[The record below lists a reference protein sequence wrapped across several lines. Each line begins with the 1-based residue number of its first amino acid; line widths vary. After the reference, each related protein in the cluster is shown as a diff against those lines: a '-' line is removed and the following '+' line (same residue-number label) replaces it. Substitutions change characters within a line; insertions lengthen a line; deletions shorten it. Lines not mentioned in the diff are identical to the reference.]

1 VESPAVRPASSDW
14 FSSNTT
20 RFTTRRE
27 TILSPFCEPSP
38 GVASPDCTAPL
49 LMNTEGGGVLTIW
62 EEGAGEEGAGC
73 GGVTGSDEV
82 GGGGAKG
89 GSEDEARD
97 AEGDLVGEDWIRA
110 GLGSS
115 GGEAGAISRSEA
127 CLAGEVG
134 VCARDVSALWSGIV
148 GEEASSGW
156 AVEAE
161 RVAGVGPSGEAPSSP
176 EWG

>member
-1 VESPAVRPASSDW
+1 
-14 FSSNTT
+14 
-20 RFTTRRE
+20 
-27 TILSPFCEPSP
+27 
-38 GVASPDCTAPL
+38 
-49 LMNTEGGGVLTIW
+49 MNTEGGGVLTIW

-115 GGEAGAISRSEA
+115 TGEAGAISRSEA
-127 CLAGEVG
+127 CLAWEVG

-156 AVEAE
+156 AGEAE

-176 EWG
+176 EWGRGLQRSNISEYGASRELGEAGRRQTTSVKFGKQNAGLKAHQCGVFHLQ